1 MAGFRT
7 PFTDAASPRVS
18 PSGPGVGEAEPNLPE
33 GMPTRDGGLLAEKLR
48 DPITPK
54 KPSFVNPGESF
65 KFGMKK

>member
-1 MAGFRT
+1 MAGFKS
-7 PFTDAASPRVS
+7 PFKDAVETRV
-18 PSGPGVGEAEPNLPE
+18 PQSGRNVGAPEPNLPE
-33 GMPTRDGGLLAEKLR
+33 GMPTRDGGMLPEKLR